1 MVLEN
6 FTGAEMIREK
16 MYEKV
21 QTFKRLG
28 YSRSKIASELGLD
41 HKTVAKYYRMDERD
55 FRSFRQQ
62 HMFRDKALEEYEKDI
77 LEVYEEN
84 EFRKLNMSSVYDY
97 LEERYGTLPGNE
109 QTLRNYI
116 SYLIQ
121 ADKMRLDEKIRTYT
135 KVPEL
140 PYGRQMQFDFGQYR
154 LRSGLKLF
162 MCVAVLSASRY
173 KYVIFQDHP
182 FKTREV
188 IHHLLNCFD
197 YFGGVPEEMVI
208 DQDNLMVVSE
218 NAGDIIYTD
227 DFKYFIEEQ
236 EIRMYVC
243 RVADPETKG
252 KIENLIKYVK
262 NNFLSIRDFTALDEA
277 NESVVT
283 WLKRRA
289 NGKIS
294 QATKQI
300 PDLLIEH
307 EREHLRPV
315 RNSIFRKDSLIG
327 REERNVNEKACIS
340 VDACGYRLPL
350 KYRNKTVE
358 IYLTKQ
364 KLFVFD
370 LYTGEEIVDYE
381 LSPIPGRIVCKRE
394 HRREMEKTAQELK
407 ALVSDMFEGESWKR
421 FTERNFKAFSRYV
434 RDLCLEAKRYFM
446 VKDIDIEILEQ
457 ALEYCLEND
466 TLSFANLNDT
476 YAYFKRESDGS
487 KDVLQEIQTLD
498 GEYQGPHEPLD
509 VSKRN
514 ISVYKELISER
525 ERVVT

>member
-1 MVLEN
+1 
-6 FTGAEMIREK
+6 MIEEK
-16 MYEKV
+16 MYKQI
-21 QTFKRLG
+21 QTFKRQG
-28 YSRSKIASELGLD
+28 YSSNEIASRLEID
-41 HKTVAKYYRMDERD
+41 SKTTARYYAMDERE
-55 FRSFRQQ
+55 FKSYRRE
-62 HMFRDKALEEYEKDI
+62 HMFRDKVLEEYEKDI

-84 EFRKLNMSSVYDY
+84 EYRKLNMSSVYDY
-97 LEERYGTLPGNE
+97 LEERYGALAGNE

-121 ADKMRLDEKIRTYT
+121 TDKLRLDENIRTYT

-140 PYGRQMQFDFGQYR
+140 PYGRQMQLDFGQYR

-162 MCVAVLSASRY
+162 IFTALLSASRY

-182 FKTREV
+182 FRREEV
-188 IHHLLNCFD
+188 IHHLLNCYD

-227 DFKYFIEEQ
+227 RFKYFIEEQ

-262 NNFLSIRDFTALDEA
+262 FNFLSIRDFTSVEEA
-277 NESVVT
+277 NESVFQ

-294 QATKQI
+294 QATKKI
-300 PDLLIEH
+300 PSLLIRY
-307 EREHLRPV
+307 EREKLRPV
-315 RNSIFRKDSLIG
+315 RNSIFRKESLIG

-340 VDACGYRLPL
+340 VDACAYQLPS

-358 IYLTKQ
+358 IYVTKQ

-370 LYTGEEIVDYE
+370 RYTGEEIVEYE
-381 LSPIPGRIVCKRE
+381 LSAIPGKIVCRREYKRE
-394 HRREMEKTAQELK
+394 TEKTAQELK
-407 ALVSDMFEGESWKR
+407 TFVSEMFKGENWKR
-421 FTERNFKAFSRYV
+421 FTERNFKTFSRYV
-434 RDLCLEAKRYFM
+434 RDQCLEAKRYFLA
-446 VKDIDIEILEQ
+446 KDIDLDILER

-466 TLSFANLNDT
+466 TPSFSNLNDT
-476 YAYFKRESDGS
+476 YNYFKRETDAANDILLGQA
-487 KDVLQEIQTLD
+487 LPNLAR
-498 GEYQGPHEPLD
+498 EYQGHHEPLD
-509 VSKRN
+509 VMERDL
-514 ISVYKELISER
+514 SVYKELISQR
-525 ERVVT
+525 EEVLT

>member
-1 MVLEN
+1 
-6 FTGAEMIREK
+6 MIQEK
-16 MYEKV
+16 MYNQIKD
-21 QTFKRLG
+21 FKRKG
-28 YSRSKIASELGLD
+28 YSKKEIADVLGMD
-41 HKTVAKYYRMDERD
+41 PKTVAKYYRMDERG

-62 HMFRDKALEEYEKDI
+62 HMFRDKMLEEYEKDI
-77 LEVYEEN
+77 LEVYEKN

-97 LEERYGTLPGNE
+97 LEERYGAFPGNE

-121 ADKMRLDEKIRTYT
+121 TDKMRLEEKIRTYT

-140 PYGRQMQFDFGQYR
+140 PYGRQMQLDFGQYR
-154 LRSGLKLF
+154 CRSGLKLF
-162 MCVAVLSASRY
+162 IFASVLSASRF

-197 YFGGVPEEMVI
+197 YFEGVPEEMVI
-208 DQDNLMVVSE
+208 DQDSLLVVSE

-243 RVADPETKG
+243 RKSDPETKG
-252 KIENLIKYVK
+252 KIENLIKYAK
-262 NNFLSIRDFTALDEA
+262 TNFLSIRDFTALDEA
-277 NESVVT
+277 NECVIT

-300 PDLLIEH
+300 PALLIEH
-307 EREHLRPV
+307 ERKHLKPV

-340 VDACGYRLPL
+340 LNACGYQLPS
-350 KYRNKTVE
+350 KYRNKIVE
-358 IYLTKQ
+358 IYVTKQ

-370 LYTGEEIVDYE
+370 LYTGEEIVKHE
-381 LSPIPGRIVCKRE
+381 LSPIPGRLICKRE

-407 ALVSDMFEGESWKR
+407 VFVRDMFEGESWKK
-421 FTERNFKAFSRYV
+421 FTETNFKTFSRYV
-434 RDLCLEAKRYFM
+434 RDQCLEAKRYFLA
-446 VKDIDIEILEQ
+446 KEIDVDILER

-466 TLSFANLNDT
+466 TPSFANLNDT
-476 YAYFKRESDGS
+476 YAYFKRESEGS
-487 KDVLQEIQTLD
+487 KDVLQEIETLAR
-498 GEYQGPHEPLD
+498 EYQGPHEPLD

-514 ISVYKELISER
+514 ISVYRELISEK

>member
-307 EREHLRPV
+307 EREHLKPV

-350 KYRNKTVE
+350 KYRNE
-358 IYLTKQ
+358 
-364 KLFVFD
+364 
-370 LYTGEEIVDYE
+370 TG
-381 LSPIPGRIVCKRE
+381 K
-394 HRREMEKTAQELK
+394 
-407 ALVSDMFEGESWKR
+407 
-421 FTERNFKAFSRYV
+421 
-434 RDLCLEAKRYFM
+434 
-446 VKDIDIEILEQ
+446 
-457 ALEYCLEND
+457 
-466 TLSFANLNDT
+466 
-476 YAYFKRESDGS
+476 
-487 KDVLQEIQTLD
+487 
-498 GEYQGPHEPLD
+498 
-509 VSKRN
+509 
-514 ISVYKELISER
+514 SV
-525 ERVVT
+525 V